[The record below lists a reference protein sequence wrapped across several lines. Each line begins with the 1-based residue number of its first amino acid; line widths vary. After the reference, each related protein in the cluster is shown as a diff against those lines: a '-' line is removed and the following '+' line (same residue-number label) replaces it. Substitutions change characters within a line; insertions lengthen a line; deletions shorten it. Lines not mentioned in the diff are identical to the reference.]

1 MRADQGQKEFLTV
14 GLKASVVIPTYNSQ
28 ELLPFCLRA
37 LFDQTA
43 PPTSY
48 EVVVVDDGST
58 DETPAVVAA
67 LQKEAPCTLR
77 YIRLE
82 HAGRARARNA
92 GALAARAP
100 IIIFLDSDMIVRRE
114 FVASH
119 LAAHTRPGLVV
130 NGSVRNT
137 PVPADPNE
145 KAPQYNDYSRAFFAT
160 GNVSVEREKLI
171 AAGLFDES
179 FVEYGWEDLELGH
192 RLRQLGLKRGKS
204 LSAWSYHVQ
213 APVTSK
219 IIPAILQKERER
231 GHMAVLFYR
240 KHPSF
245 SVKMV
250 TLISP
255 VFFAWIKLL
264 TPFRWPER
272 PGATKLLAFCDQ
284 KGYKSAFNLI
294 LSIMRSYAYVQGLK
308 EALGKKEP

>member
-1 MRADQGQKEFLTV
+1 M
-14 GLKASVVIPTYNSQ
+14 GLNASVVIPTYNSQ
-28 ELLPFCLRA
+28 FLLTFCLRA
-37 LFDQTA
+37 LFNQTV

-48 EVVVVDDGST
+48 ELIVVDDGST
-58 DETPAVVAA
+58 DETPAVVAG
-67 LQKEAPCTLR
+67 LQEEAPCALR

-82 HAGRARARNA
+82 HSGRARARNT

-114 FVASH
+114 FIASH
-119 LAAHTRPGLVV
+119 LDAHTRPGLVV
-130 NGSVRNT
+130 IGSVLNT

-160 GNVSVEREKLI
+160 GNVSVQREKLI

-192 RLRQLGLKRGKS
+192 RLRQLGLKRVKS

-213 APVTSK
+213 APVTSEK
-219 IIPAILQKERER
+219 IPAILQKERER

-255 VFFAWIKLL
+255 VFFAWIKFL

-272 PGATKLLAFCDQ
+272 PGATKLLTFCEQ
-284 KGYKSAFNLI
+284 KGYKFAFNLI
-294 LSIMRSYAYVQGLK
+294 LSIMRSYVYVQGLK
-308 EALGKKEP
+308 EAMAKKEP